1 MSKNNKGNPLN
12 IQRRAEARLSR
23 KEAKRIANRSIPLHK
38 KRTNMQG
45 HDNIVFSGKD
55 MQPQQLDPTFTIL
68 VKDGR
73 NLVDGLRI
81 IDVYDPLQKDWQ
93 AYRNGTNEKPLVA
106 KDDAFVVFETKQG
119 KKWKIHLN
127 EFSFY
132 IGKKAA

>member
-1 MSKNNKGNPLN
+1 MNNNNRDNPAN

-38 KRTNMQG
+38 KNTNMQG

-55 MQPQQLDPTFTIL
+55 KMPHQLDPTFTIF

-73 NLVDGLRI
+73 NLVDGLTI
-81 IDVYDPLQKDWQ
+81 TDVYDPLQKDWQ
-93 AYRNGTNEKPLVA
+93 AFRLGNNDKPLVA
-106 KDDAFVVFETKQG
+106 KDDGFVVFETKQG
-119 KKWKIHLN
+119 KKWKIHFY

-132 IGKKAA
+132 FGKAA